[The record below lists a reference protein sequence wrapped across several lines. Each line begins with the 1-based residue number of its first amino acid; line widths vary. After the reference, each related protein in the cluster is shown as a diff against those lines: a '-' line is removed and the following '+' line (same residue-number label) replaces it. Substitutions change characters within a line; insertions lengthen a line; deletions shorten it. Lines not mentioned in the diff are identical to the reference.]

1 MKILITI
8 SGNDVAPRFDLATE
22 VLIAT
27 SEGGKVQSTPR
38 TILMNRPSSEE
49 LCNLI
54 IQEDITLLI
63 CGAIEE
69 NNFKYLTW
77 KKINVIDSVIGPY
90 EEALSLALEK
100 KLEGGTILP
109 QAIKR
114 KEKA

>member
-8 SGNDVAPRFDLATE
+8 TGDDIAPRFDLTTE
-22 VLIAT
+22 VLIADVKDRKLL
-27 SEGGKVQSTPR
+27 GKPR
-38 TILMNRPSSEE
+38 IILMTRPSAGE

-54 IQEDITLLI
+54 IKEDISTLI

-77 KKINVIDSVIGPY
+77 KKINVIDSIIGNY
-90 EEALSLALEK
+90 NEALKLALNN

-109 QAIKR
+109 AARVQR
-114 KEKA
+114 DTS